1 MKSFGERIA
10 DTMIEDHVLL
20 PSQLQEVLAEQ
31 KTQGGRLL
39 KLLVDKS
46 YVTEQ
51 DLMVSMGRTLGTP
64 PINLS
69 RMKVPKEVGDL
80 VPRDLAKNQQLL
92 PVARLGNIL
101 YVAMADPL
109 NVVAL
114 DDVRQITHLEIVP
127 LIATERMVTEA
138 ITNLDAQASQG
149 MEEIMKDESVDIEVS
164 ETAADEQVDV
174 TATDSDAAPVIKIA
188 NLMLSTVLKDKAS
201 DVHLECYEKALKLRY
216 RIDGALYDYPPP
228 PKSMQ
233 RALTS
238 RLKIMSRLD
247 ISENRL
253 PQDGRIRVRI
263 AGRDIDFRM
272 SFLPM
277 KYGEKIVGRILDKS
291 AIAGSIADIGMD
303 PESLK
308 LFKSALDEP
317 QGMILITGPTG
328 SGKTR
333 TLYNALAELN
343 KPQYNIVTVEDPI
356 EYELAGVNQVQ
367 VKPDIGFTFA
377 SALRSIL
384 RQDPDIIMIGEM
396 RDQETAHI
404 GVEAALTGHQVLSTL
419 HTNDAAGAV
428 TRLTDMDIEPFLTTS
443 SLSLACAQRLL
454 RRICSHCKE
463 AFKVPEKVWEQLKL
477 DPKKEAEFT
486 YYKGRGCEKCRN
498 KGYAGRCAVLEL
510 IPMTDDIRALIIER
524 ASSTEIKK
532 LALKQ
537 GMRTLRMNGILKA
550 REGITDLA
558 EVLGN
563 TASDSQ
569 PSAEA

>member
-10 DTMIEDHVLL
+10 DAMIEDGVLL
-20 PSQLQEVLAEQ
+20 PSQLEEVMEQQ

-39 KLLVDKS
+39 KILLDKA

-51 DLMVSMGRTLGTP
+51 DMMVSMGHTLGTP

-69 RMKVPKEVGDL
+69 RVKIPKEIGGL
-80 VPRDLAKNQQLL
+80 VPRDVAKNHQLL
-92 PVARLGNIL
+92 PVAKLDKYL

-109 NVVAL
+109 NVLAL
-114 DDVRQITHLEIVP
+114 DDVRQITQMEIIP
-127 LIATERMVTEA
+127 LITTERMVA
-138 ITNLDAQASQG
+138 DALVNLDSQASQG
-149 MEEIMKDESVDIEVS
+149 MEEIIQDESVDIEVS
-164 ETAADEQVDV
+164 DSPIDEVTDV
-174 TATDSDAAPVIKIA
+174 NDPDTDAAPVIKIA
-188 NLMLSTVLKDKAS
+188 NLMLATVLKDKAS
-201 DVHLECYEKALKLRY
+201 DVHLECYEKSLKLRY

-233 RALTS
+233 GALIS
-238 RLKIMSRLD
+238 RLKIMARCD
-247 ISENRL
+247 ISERRL
-253 PQDGRIRVRI
+253 PQDGRIRI
-263 AGRDIDFRM
+263 KMAGRDIDFRM

-277 KYGEKIVGRILDKS
+277 KYGEKVVGRILDKS

-308 LFKSALDEP
+308 IFKNALDEP
-317 QGMILITGPTG
+317 QGMILVTGPTG

-356 EYELAGVNQVQ
+356 EYELAGINQVQ

-454 RRICSHCKE
+454 RRICTSCKE
-463 AFKVPEKVWEQLKL
+463 PFKVPDSLWEQLRL
-477 DPKKEAEFT
+477 DPKKEAAFT
-486 YYKGRGCEKCRN
+486 YYKGRGCDRCKN
-498 KGYAGRCAVLEL
+498 KGYLGRCAVLEL
-510 IPMTDDIRALIIER
+510 IPMNDELRKMVIAR
-524 ASSTEIKK
+524 ASASDIKRK
-532 LALKQ
+532 ALTQ

-550 REGITDLA
+550 REGITDLV
-558 EVLGN
+558 EVMA
-563 TASDSQ
+563 TTVSDDIS
-569 PSAEA
+569 

>member
-10 DTMIEDHVLL
+10 DAMIEDGVLL
-20 PSQLQEVLAEQ
+20 PTQLDEVMSQQ
-31 KTQGGRLL
+31 KSQGGRLL
-39 KLLVDKS
+39 KILLDKS
-46 YVTEQ
+46 YVTEA
-51 DLMVSMGRTLGTP
+51 DMMVSMGRILGTP
-64 PINLS
+64 PINLA
-69 RMKVPKEVGDL
+69 RMKVPKEIADL
-80 VPRDLAKNQQLL
+80 VPRDVAKNHQLL
-92 PVARLGNIL
+92 PVAKLNGVL

-114 DDVRQITHLEIVP
+114 DDVRQITHLEVIP
-127 LIATERMVTEA
+127 LITTERMVSDA
-138 ITNLDAQASQG
+138 IANIDAQASQG
-149 MEEIMKDESVDIEVS
+149 MEEIIKDDSVDIEVS
-164 ETAADEQVDV
+164 ESEDVEDTDV
-174 TATDSDAAPVIKIA
+174 TATDAGAAPVIKIA
-188 NLMLSTVLKDKAS
+188 NLMLATVMKDKAS
-201 DVHLECYEKALKLRY
+201 DVHLECYEKNLKLRY

-233 RALTS
+233 NPLIS
-238 RLKIMSRLD
+238 RLKIMAHLD
-247 ISENRL
+247 ISERRL
-253 PQDGRIRVRI
+253 PQDGRIRI
-263 AGRDIDFRM
+263 KMAGRDIDFRM

-277 KYGEKIVGRILDKS
+277 KYGEKVVGRILDKS

-308 LFKSALDEP
+308 IFKAALDEP
-317 QGMILITGPTG
+317 QGMILVTGPTG

-463 AFKVPEKVWEQLKL
+463 PFKVPDKVWEQLKL
-477 DPKKEAEFT
+477 DPKQEAQYK
-486 YYKGRGCEKCRN
+486 YYKGRGCEKCKN
-498 KGYAGRCAVLEL
+498 KGYLGRCAVLEL
-510 IPMTDDIRALIIER
+510 IPMSDGIRALIIER
-524 ASSTEIKK
+524 ASATDIKK
-532 LALKQ
+532 LALSQ
-537 GMRTLRMNGILKA
+537 GMRTLRINGILKA
-550 REGITDLA
+550 REGITTLE
-558 EVLGN
+558 EVL
-563 TASDSQ
+563 ASTMSD
-569 PSAEA
+569 AMN

>member
-10 DTMIEDHVLL
+10 DAMIEDGVLQTQ
-20 PSQLQEVLAEQ
+20 QLEEVMAQQ
-31 KTQGGRLL
+31 KSQGGRLL
-39 KLLVDKS
+39 KILLDKS
-46 YVTEQ
+46 YVTES
-51 DLMVSMGRTLGTP
+51 DMIVSQGRILGTP
-64 PINLS
+64 PINLA
-69 RMKVPKEVGDL
+69 RVKVPKEIGDL
-80 VPRDLAKNQQLL
+80 IPRDVAKNHQLL
-92 PVARLGNIL
+92 PVAKLNGVL

-114 DDVRQITHLEIVP
+114 DDVRQITHLEVIP
-127 LIATERMVTEA
+127 LITTERMVTDA
-138 ITNLDAQASQG
+138 IANLDAAASQG
-149 MEEIMKDESVDIEVS
+149 MEELIKDDDSGDIEVS
-164 ETAADEQVDV
+164 EAAAEDEGDAD
-174 TATDSDAAPVIKIA
+174 ATDAGAAPVIRIA

-201 DVHLECYEKALKLRY
+201 DVHLECYEKTLKLRY
-216 RIDGALYDYPPP
+216 RIDGALYDYPAP

-233 RALTS
+233 NPLVS
-238 RLKIMSRLD
+238 RLKILAKLD
-247 ISENRL
+247 ISERRL
-253 PQDGRIRVRI
+253 PQDGRIRLKI
-263 AGRDIDFRM
+263 AGREIDFRM

-277 KYGEKIVGRILDKS
+277 KYGEKVVGRILDKS

-308 LFKSALDEP
+308 IFQSALDEP
-317 QGMILITGPTG
+317 QGMILVTGPTG

-333 TLYNALAELN
+333 TLYNALAALN

-419 HTNDAAGAV
+419 HTNDAPGAI
-428 TRLTDMDIEPFLTTS
+428 TRLTDMDIEPFLITS

-463 AFKVPEKVWEQLKL
+463 PFKVPDKVWEQLKL
-477 DPKKEAEFT
+477 DPKEQSQYKYF
-486 YYKGRGCEKCRN
+486 KGRGCEKCKN
-498 KGYAGRCAVLEL
+498 KGYLGRCAVLEL
-510 IPMTDDIRALIIER
+510 LPITDPIRALVIER
-524 ASSTEIKK
+524 ASATEIKR
-532 LALKQ
+532 LGLKE
-537 GMRTLRMNGILKA
+537 GMRTLRINGILKA
-550 REGITDLA
+550 REGITSLE

-563 TASDSQ
+563 TASD
-569 PSAEA
+569 AI